1 MTNIKLAGVT
11 KTGQLYLYRKDETS
25 VGPPIQLTD
34 MAVIIQDGYL
44 YPPRLTFRQAL
55 KRGHGWTDPV
65 ETDIPLGDIE
75 TLVDVV
81 DKAEKR
87 LNLATMQLEDL

>member
-1 MTNIKLAGVT
+1 MNIKLVGVT
-11 KTGQLYLYRKDETS
+11 KTGQLYLYRKDEAST
-25 VGPPIQLTD
+25 GPPIQLTD

-44 YPPRLTFRQAL
+44 YPPRLTFQQML
-55 KRGHGWTDPV
+55 KQDSGWKDPIV
-65 ETDIPLGDIE
+65 EDLPPRDIE
-75 TLVDVV
+75 TLVEVV